1 MLPLSH
7 RFSLL
12 PLGAALI
19 PSACLL
25 APAQPARAADSSEQ
39 DQAPS
44 VTLHYS
50 RQDLATEA
58 GTQRLYERLVRAA
71 RDVCPDAPGD
81 GSLARAEACR
91 HHALVQALRQIHDV
105 RLTELVAAQ

>member
-1 MLPLSH
+1 MPPSH

-19 PSACLL
+19 ASACLL
-25 APAQPARAADSSEQ
+25 APAQPARAADPPEQ

-58 GTQRLYERLVRAA
+58 GTQHLYERLMRAA
-71 RDVCPDAPGD
+71 RDVCPNAPGD
-81 GSLARAEACR
+81 GSFARAEACR
-91 HHALVQALRQIHDV
+91 HHALVRALRQIHNV
-105 RLTELVAAQ
+105 RLSELVAAQ